1 MLTASALMKSSTPRS
16 FFGRY
21 NYSPSSF
28 VQRAPLITTPVLSMT
43 EPESSSV
50 QTFTVGLNQL
60 LTSRISNEIR
70 ANYSNDRVGTKYLLD
85 NFGGAAPLPDS
96 LLFPSG
102 YSSANGIF
110 SLYIIG
116 AGTYQQGKQA
126 TDEQRQINLID
137 NLSLVKDRH
146 QLKFGVDYRWLSP
159 FTSPLAYRQLA
170 EFSGVTCPTPPCPG
184 YAVSG
189 VSLIAATFG
198 NQSVAL
204 VTHSFSAYAQ
214 DTWKITPRLT
224 VTYGLRWEVNTPLK
238 GKDLADQ
245 PFAVTGLIIQ
255 RRSRWRL
262 AALRCIRRHMETWR
276 PNRTSLSTSRSN
288 QLEFCPTRRL
298 RYYYDLGYG
307 SVGGAASYFPFEAVN
322 IIPAA
327 PLPLSAENAAP
338 PALTTSPPV
347 DTIEV
352 ADPHLKLPRSYQW
365 NVAVE
370 QSVGSSQTLSMTY
383 IGATGRDLLRVTDL
397 NSPNANFSFVGVTDN
412 SAASNYN
419 ALQLSSTALVARIA
433 SLGVVHMVPFH

>member
-1 MLTASALMKSSTPRS
+1 
-16 FFGRY
+16 
-21 NYSPSSF
+21 
-28 VQRAPLITTPVLSMT
+28 MT
-43 EPESSSV
+43 
-50 QTFTVGLNQL
+50 GL
-60 LTSRISNEIR
+60 R
-70 ANYSNDRVGTKYLLD
+70 TKYLLD
-85 NFGGAAPLPDS
+85 NFGGAVPLPDS

-110 SLYIIG
+110 SFYIVG
-116 AGTYQQGKQA
+116 TGTYQQGKEA

-189 VSLIAATFG
+189 VSLIAATFA
-198 NQSVAL
+198 NQGVAL
-204 VTHSFSAYAQ
+204 VTHNFSAYGQ

-238 GKDLADQ
+238 GKHPADQ
-245 PFAVTGLIIQ
+245 PFAVTGLNDPATIA
-255 RRSRWRL
+255 L
-262 AALRCIRRHMETWR
+262 APRGTPLYQTTYGNVAPRIGLAYQLRQA
-276 PNRTSLSTSRSN
+276 SN
-288 QLEFCPTRRL
+288 WSSVL
-298 RYYYDLGYG
+298 RGGFGIFYDLGYG
-307 SVGGAASYFPFEAVN
+307 SVGGAASYFPFKAVK

-327 PLPLSAENAAP
+327 PFPLTAENAAP

-370 QSVGSSQTLSMTY
+370 QSLGSSQSLSMTY
-383 IGATGRDLLRVTDL
+383 IGALGRDLLRVTDL
-397 NSPNANFSFVGVTDN
+397 IVRMRILVCWGNRQFGDIRLPSPATKVR
-412 SAASNYN
+412 AAP
-419 ALQLSSTALVARIA
+419 VARIA
-433 SLGVVHMVPFH
+433 SFGIVHLVPFHRYRVDRCICKLPQHAALGRECEYRPWQLGL